1 MDRTK
6 LIEQLVL
13 NEGLKLK
20 AYTCTMGKR
29 TIGIGRNF
37 QDVKFS
43 TQECHDLFG
52 VTSISFANANQILSN
67 RGITK
72 EQAYMLVGN
81 DIDKCIN
88 QLDDYDFW
96 KAVKDDD
103 ERSRA
108 LIDLCFNMG
117 INTLLTFKNTLAYM
131 AKKDWPNVAK
141 NLSQSKWFTQVGN
154 RGTRICKM
162 FDAGFGE
169 PVAKETVTVKKSTK
183 KAS

>member
-43 TQECHDLFG
+43 MQECHDLFG
-52 VTSISFANANQILSN
+52 VTSISFPNANQILSN

-88 QLDDYDFW
+88 QLDNYEFW
-96 KAVKDDD
+96 NAVKDDD
-103 ERSRA
+103 VRSRA

-117 INTLLTFKNTLAYM
+117 IGTLLTFKNTLAYM
-131 AKKDWPNVAK
+131 TKKDWPNVAK
-141 NLSQSKWFTQVGN
+141 NLSDSKWFTQVGD
-154 RGTRICKM
+154 RGLRIVKM
-162 FDAGFGE
+162 FDPEFGKQL
-169 PVAKETVTVKKSTK
+169 PIKKVIK
-183 KAS
+183 KASK